1 MSCPPRIPNEYASN
15 SGFDPLYGVCVCVYL
30 LVCDCTYLF
39 IYFVEGRCGGW
50 VGVLQDEILE
60 ASRKVFDVEIPHRVV
75 YIKKS
80 PVLLKYYKFLS

>member
-15 SGFDPLYGVCVCVYL
+15 SGFDPLYGVCVCVCICLFVIVLIYL
-30 LVCDCTYLF
+30 
-39 IYFVEGRCGGW
+39 VEGRCGGW

-75 YIKKS
+75 YIKKVQCS
-80 PVLLKYYKFLS
+80 